1 MTMTMTT
8 PSFYSPTPT
17 LADREG
23 LLTSLHDHV
32 LARNGADFAARE
44 ARMASEFDRVDGSA
58 SFRIDADRFNRNYGG
73 FREKDIPL
81 EEVALLA
88 FVKINAGEAYGVE
101 VTSRSRAHLL
111 ERPETRYRVEK
122 AIGQEETF
130 HTRLL
135 LGATLHFE
143 ALSVGSAWKPTW
155 PLRFLIGG
163 LARFPAWLF
172 HPVLLGSE
180 ISGVHSFTWLLHRV
194 GTMFP
199 NDPLVRESMER
210 RLIDILVDE
219 VGHIAYNRILLGTR
233 GRSTAKR
240 VASMVTA
247 GHRVMNPELL
257 ALGLDNEAMK
267 TVTSF
272 DYDQLPDEVK
282 RRAFFV

>member
-1 MTMTMTT
+1 MTSLSFYGPT
-8 PSFYSPTPT
+8 PS
-17 LADREG
+17 LAEREH
-23 LLTSLHDHV
+23 LLSALHEHV

-44 ARMASEFDRVDGSA
+44 QRMATQFDRVEATA
-58 SFRIDADRFNRNYGG
+58 SVRVDLNRFNRNYGG
-73 FREKDIPL
+73 FTERDIPL

-101 VTSRSRAHLL
+101 VTSKARAHLL
-111 ERPETRYRVEK
+111 DRPEARYVVEK
-122 AIGQEETF
+122 AIGREETF

-143 ALSVGSAWKPTW
+143 GLTVGSAWKPTW
-155 PLRFLIGG
+155 PLRLLIGG
-163 LARFPAWLF
+163 LARFPEWMF

-194 GTMFP
+194 GTLFP

-210 RLIDILVDE
+210 RLLDILVDE

-233 GRSTAKR
+233 GLGTAR
-240 VASMVTA
+240 MVAGSVTE

-257 ALGLDNEAMK
+257 ALGFDSEAMK
-267 TVTSF
+267 RVTSF
-272 DYDQLPDEVK
+272 DYDDLPDEVK